1 VWTGDNFSNETHLR
15 ASIPTTLNL
24 ALSGVPFNA
33 PDVPGFGGD
42 ADDDLMVRWYK
53 VGFLFPFLRNHS
65 CTGTRAQEPWAFSAK
80 TTRRV
85 RDCIRSRYKLLPY
98 LYQLFVAQER
108 NGEAILRPLFYDFES
123 TARLPLA
130 HADDQF
136 MVGPGLMQAPLLER
150 AKTTRSVLL
159 PRGRWYAL
167 HLGRWLSG
175 GRTVREREQSE
186 TTPLY
191 AREGHIVPMQFGVRT
206 TNENDL
212 SSVELHVFLQRTSR
226 NAAEAS
232 YEFDDGESTAYR
244 QGETSSFSV
253 RVRARGHTLKVEFCE
268 VAMRYRPARVRIVAY
283 DAFREVIASG
293 LGRPHSASLVQKSW
307 KFMGSTVKV
316 WSSKVFE
323 VS

>member
-1 VWTGDNFSNETHLR
+1 
-15 ASIPTTLNL
+15 
-24 ALSGVPFNA
+24 
-33 PDVPGFGGD
+33 
-42 ADDDLMVRWYK
+42 
-53 VGFLFPFLRNHS
+53 
-65 CTGTRAQEPWAFSAK
+65 
-80 TTRRV
+80 
-85 RDCIRSRYKLLPY
+85 
-98 LYQLFVAQER
+98 
-108 NGEAILRPLFYDFES
+108 
-123 TARLPLA
+123 
-130 HADDQF
+130 
-136 MVGPGLMQAPLLER
+136 
-150 AKTTRSVLL
+150 
-159 PRGRWYAL
+159 
-167 HLGRWLSG
+167 
-175 GRTVREREQSE
+175 
-186 TTPLY
+186 
-191 AREGHIVPMQFGVRT
+191 MQFGVRT